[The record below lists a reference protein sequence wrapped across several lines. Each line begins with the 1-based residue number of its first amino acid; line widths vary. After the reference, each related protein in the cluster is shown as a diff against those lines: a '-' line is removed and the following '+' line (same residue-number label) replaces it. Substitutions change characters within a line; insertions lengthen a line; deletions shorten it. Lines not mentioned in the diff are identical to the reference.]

1 MLPEGAITGIGV
13 SAAAVPLA
21 VVGLDAAAGADAPPS
36 GVAAGDVPVAGVVEE
51 LDCDPPEATVPPSL
65 PPPPSHAVSTKATA
79 SAGNI
84 GGHREERKRRASEER
99 VEMNSTMALSEY
111 SIRHQA
117 RDSLLKEK
125 RRLEQ

>member
-1 MLPEGAITGIGV
+1 V
-13 SAAAVPLA
+13 SAAVVPLA
-21 VVGLDAAAGADAPPS
+21 AVGLDAAAGADAPPS
-36 GVAAGDVPVAGVVEE
+36 GGVAAGDVPVVEE

-65 PPPPSHAVSTKATA
+65 PPPPPHAVSTKATA